1 MSYFNRISTF
11 LGTAL
16 FAVCTAQAAPVEV
29 DVWLTLSPYN
39 LNELEKLAKQFNNE
53 QNETK
58 VNVKGFPNRAALRAA
73 GQKAIAENRKP
84 NLVQIEDD
92 RSPELTAMHKEILP
106 LHELL
111 KQYPISDL
119 NWFLPQTT
127 GFMRNS
133 KQQLLAFPFMAE
145 IPLMFYNIDGYKK
158 SGLDANKPPATWIE
172 LQGNLIALRDKA
184 DYTCPY
190 GTSQQV
196 NIHLENLAP
205 INDVLLVTPNNG
217 LDTGKQQP
225 ELNFD
230 SVFMRHL
237 SIMVSWKRSDL
248 FTQHT
253 NGDEA
258 DEMFAKNKCA
268 VVTTGSGVLG
278 QFLDT
283 RGLKFGVAP
292 LPHYQQVSEKP
303 GTPFV
308 GGSALWA
315 TSGHSKEENKATMS
329 FLAFLSKPV
338 VASAW
343 HQKTGFLPLTDA
355 AYRTADVAFYDKV
368 PGARNVIASMKN
380 TNHKNSRG
388 FRVKNYQRVE
398 SIMSRE
404 FDAALN
410 GTTPPVQAL
419 NIAMSESKPLMQDPS
434 VPSKAP
440 ATTKKK

>member
-11 LGTAL
+11 LGAAL
-16 FAVCTAQAAPVEV
+16 FAACSAQAAPVEV
-29 DVWLTLSPYN
+29 EVWLTLSPYN
-39 LNELEKLAKQFNNE
+39 QEQFEKLAKQFNNE
-53 QNETK
+53 QNDTK
-58 VNVKGFPNRAALRAA
+58 VIVKGFSNRAALRTAA
-73 GQKAIAENRKP
+73 QKAIAENRKP

-92 RSPELTAMHKEILP
+92 RSPELTALNKEIVP
-106 LHELL
+106 LYDLL
-111 KQYPISDL
+111 KQYPIADL
-119 NWFLPQTT
+119 NWFIPQTT

-133 KQQLLAFPFMAE
+133 KQQLLAFPYMAE
-145 IPLMFYNIDGYKK
+145 IPLMFYNTDGYKK
-158 SGLDANKPPATWIE
+158 SGLDSNKPPATWIE
-172 LQGNLIALRDKA
+172 LQGHLIALRDKA

-196 NIHLENLAP
+196 IVHLENLAS
-205 INDVLLVTPNNG
+205 INDVLFITPNNG
-217 LDTGKQQP
+217 LNTGKQQP

-248 FTQHT
+248 FTQNT

-283 RGLKFGVAP
+283 RGLNFGVAP
-292 LPHYQQVSEKP
+292 LPHYQQVTEKP
-303 GTPFV
+303 GAPFV
-308 GGSALWA
+308 GGSALWT
-315 TSGHSKEENKATMS
+315 TSGHTKEANKATMG

-338 VASAW
+338 IAASW

-380 TNHKNSRG
+380 ANNQNSRG
-388 FRVKNYQRVE
+388 FRMKNYQRVE
-398 SIMSRE
+398 TIMSRE
-404 FDAALN
+404 FDAAMSGN
-410 GTTPPVQAL
+410 TPPVQAL
-419 NIAMSESKPLMQDPS
+419 TIAIAESKPLMQDPTVPAKS
-434 VPSKAP
+434 TAPSK
-440 ATTKKK
+440 KK

>member
-1 MSYFNRISTF
+1 MSYSTRISTF
-11 LGTAL
+11 LGAAFL
-16 FAVCTAQAAPVEV
+16 AASVAQAAPVEV
-29 DVWLTLSPYN
+29 EVWLTLSPHN
-39 LNELEKLAKQFNNE
+39 QSEFEKLARQFNNE
-53 QNETK
+53 QNDTK
-58 VNVKGFPNRAALRAA
+58 VIVKGFANRAALRAA
-73 GQKAIAENRKP
+73 SQKAIAENRKP

-92 RSPELTAMHKEILP
+92 RSPELTALHKDILP

-145 IPLMFYNIDGYKK
+145 IPLMFYNTDGYKK
-158 SGLDANKPPATWIE
+158 SGLDAGKPAATWIE
-172 LQGNLIALRDKA
+172 LQAHLIALRDKA

-196 NIHLENLAP
+196 SIHLENLAP
-205 INDVLLVTPNNG
+205 INDVMFITPNNG

-278 QFLDT
+278 QLLAT
-283 RGLKFGVAP
+283 RGLNFGVAP
-292 LPHYQQVSEKP
+292 LPHYQQVAEKP
-303 GTPFV
+303 GTPFI
-308 GGSALWA
+308 GGSALWT
-315 TSGHSKEENKATMS
+315 TSGHTKEQNKATMA
-329 FLAFLSKPV
+329 FLAYLAKPV
-338 VASAW
+338 VAAGW
-343 HQKTGFLPLTDA
+343 HQRTGFLPLTDA

-368 PGARNVIASMKN
+368 PGARNVINSMKN
-380 TNHKNSRG
+380 ANHKNSRG
-388 FRVKNYQRVE
+388 FRMKNYARVE
-398 SIMSRE
+398 AILSRE
-404 FDAALN
+404 FNDALT
-410 GTTPPVQAL
+410 GKTPPVQAL
-419 NIAMSESKPLMQDPS
+419 NIAISESKPLMQDPS
-434 VPSKAP
+434 VPAKAP
-440 ATTKKK
+440 AKKK